1 MARPQ
6 SLTST
11 AGATAPTLTDLVLTA
26 TNIAAATASATLIDV
41 RNDTLA
47 HLASDV
53 AQFQKDVGT
62 RINAIHTALN
72 AVINAM
78 KLDNTLS

>member
-6 SLTST
+6 SLTT
-11 AGATAPTLTDLVLTA
+11 TPGATAPTLTDLVLTA
-26 TNIAAATASATLIDV
+26 TNIAAATASTTLTDV

-47 HLASDV
+47 HLAADV
-53 AQFQKDVGT
+53 AQFQKDIGT

-72 AVINAM
+72 TVIDAL